1 MPTFKSENKNEE
13 GPPARK
19 ANASLVENERQLR
32 QGLQNGHPGLNSTDA
47 GSAIRME
54 HLLADPK
61 QAERLAKEIS

>member
-1 MPTFKSENKNEE
+1 MSASSTSNQDEE
-13 GPPARK
+13 LPPARK

-32 QGLQNGHPGLNSTDA
+32 QGLQNGHPGLNATDN

-54 HLLADPK
+54 HLLADPN